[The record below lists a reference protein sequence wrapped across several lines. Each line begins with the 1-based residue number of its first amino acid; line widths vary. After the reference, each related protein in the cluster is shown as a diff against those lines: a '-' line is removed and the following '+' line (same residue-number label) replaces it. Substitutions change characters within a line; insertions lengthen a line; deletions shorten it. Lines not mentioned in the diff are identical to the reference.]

1 MKLWGRHS
9 QTLQLAG
16 TLTGQVTRQM
26 ESPLTLLARLI
37 LGYYDKG
44 AVMAGLA
51 AILAAR
57 PDQLQT
63 SSPREE

>member
-1 MKLWGRHS
+1 LKLWGRHS

-16 TLTGQVTRQM
+16 TLIGQVTMQM
-26 ESPLTLLARLI
+26 ETPLTLLARLI

-44 AVMAGLA
+44 AAMAGLA
-51 AILAAR
+51 AILAAC
-57 PDQLQT
+57 PDQLQI

>member
-1 MKLWGRHS
+1 
-9 QTLQLAG
+9 
-16 TLTGQVTRQM
+16 M

-57 PDQLQT
+57 PDQLQI
-63 SSPREE
+63 SSSREE